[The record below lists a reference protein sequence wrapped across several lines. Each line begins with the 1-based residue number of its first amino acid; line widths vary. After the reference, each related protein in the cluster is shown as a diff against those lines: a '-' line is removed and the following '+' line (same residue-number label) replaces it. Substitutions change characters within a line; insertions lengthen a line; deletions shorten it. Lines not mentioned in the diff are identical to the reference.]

1 MKRFKMMTAAL
12 CAVVLLC
19 GFSATAYAGGGEE
32 YEEETG
38 GYELWEGVDPV
49 EALPV
54 QTIEPTENAFTTS
67 GTGTVVDNAT
77 DEDGKEFFTII
88 TADESVFYLVID
100 RQKSS
105 ENVYFLNAVTVADLL
120 ALAESS
126 GEPIAVTSPEPETEP
141 TVTTEPEPAPVEE
154 TETSGGAGMILL
166 ALAVV
171 LIGGGAAYYFK
182 IHRPKQ
188 QRAADAENDY
198 GGELD
203 TYGDMDDYDGGDDAD
218 DDGPPWDDDEGDDE

>member
-1 MKRFKMMTAAL
+1 MKRFKMLTAVL

-32 YEEETG
+32 FGEETG

-54 QTIEPTENAFTTS
+54 AAIEPKENAFTPS

-77 DEDGKEFFTII
+77 DEDGKEFFTIT

-100 RQKSS
+100 RQRST
-105 ENVYFLNAVTVADLL
+105 ENVYFLNSVTVADLL
-120 ALAESS
+120 ALAEGA
-126 GEPIAVTSPEPETEP
+126 GEPIVPATTPEPEPIETIAPTPASVEDKTE
-141 TVTTEPEPAPVEE
+141 
-154 TETSGGAGMILL
+154 SGGGVVMILL

-171 LIGGGAAYYFK
+171 IIGGSAAFYFK
-182 IHRPKQ
+182 VYRPKQ

-198 GGELD
+198 GGEIES
-203 TYGDMDDYDGGDDAD
+203 YDDYDDDG
-218 DDGPPWDDDEGDDE
+218 DGPPWDDDEGDDE